1 VYGLGRGLTCKDRLA
16 VDQVIEV
23 GEDDQV
29 NLADLILKVI
39 QSKPFQYA
47 R

>member
-1 VYGLGRGLTCKDRLA
+1 MYGLGRGLTYRDRLA
-16 VDQVIEV
+16 VDEVIKD
-23 GEDDQV
+23 GEDEQI
-29 NLADLILKVI
+29 NLADLLLKVI